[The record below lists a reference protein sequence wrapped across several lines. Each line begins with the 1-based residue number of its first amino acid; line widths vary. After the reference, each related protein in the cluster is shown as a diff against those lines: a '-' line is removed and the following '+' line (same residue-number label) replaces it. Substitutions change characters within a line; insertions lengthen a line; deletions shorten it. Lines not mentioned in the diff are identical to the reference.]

1 MRSVWGRLGI
11 VLGGNGSV
19 VPRFQRQ
26 NAGGG
31 PVTVPSREATR
42 YFMTTPEAAQLVLQA
57 VASPEA
63 AGKVAI
69 LDMGRPIRIWDLA
82 EQLTRMSGLRPG
94 VDIEV
99 VETGLRPGE
108 KLHEELWWETEH
120 AAPSSHP
127 KIMLATVGSAVGSVV
142 GLIPLIRE
150 LVERDQE
157 LRL

>member
-1 MRSVWGRLGI
+1 
-11 VLGGNGSV
+11 
-19 VPRFQRQ
+19 
-26 NAGGG
+26 
-31 PVTVPSREATR
+31 
-42 YFMTTPEAAQLVLQA
+42 MTSTEAAQLVLQA
-57 VASPEA
+57 VAMPES

-94 VDIEV
+94 IDIEI

-108 KLHEELWWETEH
+108 KLHEELWWETER

-127 KIMLATVGSAVGSVV
+127 KIMLATVGSAAGSVV

-150 LVERDQE
+150 LVDGDDE
-157 LRL
+157 LRLRHLLERAVGLTNGHSAPPLEGEVMSEPRAVGA

>member
-1 MRSVWGRLGI
+1 
-11 VLGGNGSV
+11 
-19 VPRFQRQ
+19 
-26 NAGGG
+26 
-31 PVTVPSREATR
+31 
-42 YFMTTPEAAQLVLQA
+42 VLQA
-57 VASPEA
+57 VAMPES

-94 VDIEV
+94 IDIEI

-120 AAPSSHP
+120 AVPSSHP
-127 KIMLATVGSAVGSVV
+127 KIMLATVGNVAGGVV

-150 LVERDQE
+150 LVEQDDE
-157 LRL
+157 LRLRHLLERAVGLTNGQPAPPAVELVAESRAVSA